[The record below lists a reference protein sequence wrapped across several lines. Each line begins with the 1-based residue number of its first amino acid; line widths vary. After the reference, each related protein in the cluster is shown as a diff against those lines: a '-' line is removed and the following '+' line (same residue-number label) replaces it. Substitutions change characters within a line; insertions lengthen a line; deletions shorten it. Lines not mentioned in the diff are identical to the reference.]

1 MQVSVLIGELI
12 KGGSHSCRRPLCA
25 PPPFHPPPL
34 ASRPPWRALPIPP
47 VESRR
52 SRPPQ
57 QLSLPLRPPT
67 TTMAPFPSP
76 RWSCGARCCRRATP
90 CAWTHNSWPQ
100 LGSQRQQSCR
110 CGSVKVCIF
119 IFFVG
124 MCEMSGL
131 GPFSLL
137 FIVVGR
143 RVGSVH
149 ISTLCCSECT
159 APHRSGCTAPH
170 RSWKP
175 MSDPSP
181 TL

>member
-131 GPFSLL
+131 DPFSL
-137 FIVVGR
+137 FSSWWADQWGR
-143 RVGSVH
+143 
-149 ISTLCCSECT
+149 STLRLCV
-159 APHRSGCTAPH
+159 ALNVPLLIDLGVLLLI
-170 RSWKP
+170 
-175 MSDPSP
+175 DPGSP
-181 TL
+181 CPLHPAH